1 MIRFRRRPRRR
12 RVAFALVAT
21 ALAAFAITAA
31 PAAARAPSHCSGSH
45 WVGAWSAS
53 PTDAAPG
60 FSQSLAAR
68 TVRTIISPLGGGE
81 TLRIHLSNQFGAEP
95 LKIDAASIAK
105 QSVGASVRAM
115 TIRALKFHGKRSVR
129 IPPRN
134 QVVSDPVKLRFGTLQ
149 HLAVSTYVNPGS
161 TQLATEHFIG
171 RQTSYL
177 SSPGAGNHALD
188 PPGSAFAATTTARFL
203 LTGLDVRA
211 TRRVGAV
218 ATFGDSITDGFEG
231 TPTPL
236 VENPEGIDRDG
247 RYPDFLARRLL
258 KHSGPQQLTVLNA
271 GISGNRILEGG
282 LLPVFGPSGL
292 SRLNRDVVHLPGV
305 ETAIILEGINDIG
318 LTPATAPEVIGGLKQ
333 EVRAL
338 KQAGLRVLLG
348 TLTPAGGPGNP
359 GYGGAGANAVR
370 VAVNGWIRGQHLAA
384 GVADFDRAVRDPS
397 DPSRLDPAYDSSDH
411 LHPSMA
417 GYRAMAGAV
426 PLGKL
431 ASRCP

>member
-12 RVAFALVAT
+12 RGAFALVAT
-21 ALAAFAITAA
+21 GLAAFAITAA
-31 PAAARAPSHCSGSH
+31 PAATRAPSYCSGSH

-68 TVRTIISPLGGGE
+68 TVRTIISPLGGGN
-81 TLRIHLSNQFGAEP
+81 TIRIHLSNQFGAEP

-105 QSVGASVRAM
+105 QSVGASVRAK
-115 TIRALKFHGKRSVR
+115 TIRALKFHGKRSVT
-129 IPPRN
+129 IPPRS
-134 QVVSDPVKLRFGTLQ
+134 QVVSEPVKLRFGTLQ
-149 HLAVSTYVNPGS
+149 HLAVSTYVDPGS
-161 TQLATEHFIG
+161 TQLATEHHWG

-177 SSPGAGNHALD
+177 SSPGAGNHSLD
-188 PPGSAFAATTTARFL
+188 PSGSAFAATTTARFL

-231 TPTPL
+231 TSTPL

-258 KHSGPQQLTVLNA
+258 ERRGPRRLTVLNA
-271 GISGNRILEGG
+271 GITGNRILEGG

-292 SRLNRDVVHLPGV
+292 SRLRRDVIHLPGV
-305 ETAIILEGINDIG
+305 ETVIILEGINDIG

-333 EVRAL
+333 EVGAL

-359 GYGGAGANAVR
+359 SYGGAGANAVR

-384 GVADFDRAVRDPS
+384 GVVDFDRAVRDPS